1 MASVLELDAPSLPP
15 EANPPSSP
23 LPTEPTIASA
33 TTADQLVTRFK
44 QLAVHPVHRP
54 KDLLVKARQRR
65 SSPSISTDPGESV
78 WTKPVAKAFGSA
90 LKAAK
95 HLASV
100 QPRFVEAL
108 HPRWNRWR
116 CACILVEKNDMDDYS
131 GVTKRVDS
139 SGVGGN
145 GSAAI
150 EWPWS
155 SFLVGTSLRPATA
168 AEAQE

>member
-1 MASVLELDAPSLPP
+1 MA
-15 EANPPSSP
+15 
-23 LPTEPTIASA
+23 
-33 TTADQLVTRFK
+33 
-44 QLAVHPVHRP
+44 
-54 KDLLVKARQRR
+54 KD
-65 SSPSISTDPGESV
+65 
-78 WTKPVAKAFGSA
+78 FGSA

-168 AEAQE
+168 AEAQELLQLKDSDDNRVGGRGAMGGSACARRRFGKL